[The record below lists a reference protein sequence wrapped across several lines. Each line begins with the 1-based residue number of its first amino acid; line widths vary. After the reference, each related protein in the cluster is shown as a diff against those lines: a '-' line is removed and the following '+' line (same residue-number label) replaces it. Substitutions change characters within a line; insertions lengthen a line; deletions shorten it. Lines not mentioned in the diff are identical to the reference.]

1 MSSPSPN
8 PPAPKRRGLLVI
20 LIALGLIAVP
30 LAIWL
35 GTRKS
40 SENNLIAAAD
50 ANLRGV
56 GLMGR
61 SEDKQANG
69 RTAFQNAAT
78 EFEEAARLAP
88 DWTPAKVNLA
98 IALYNS
104 TKDPADPVLERAIA
118 IFEDVLKRE
127 PDNAHAHY
135 NLGIIFLFRDRVPDS
150 AKHFEAV
157 TRIDPNDAYAWY
169 QLGVTHPDR
178 YDSPDAKRYFQK
190 ALDLDPYLNAA
201 RYALMGHNH
210 DRDPVRIAALQ
221 KEFQNLDTNDLFH
234 EFNVKYSEMG
244 RYADVI
250 GASPVAATYTCPMP
264 IFAQENTLQVTLAE
278 GTRWAKTEDMNDASR
293 TQIRKQ
299 FGGAIVRFD
308 YDSDGLPD
316 LMLLSAV
323 VRGNALGDVVLHND
337 GNGKFTDTTA
347 SLGLLGT
354 ASYGA
359 AIADFDNSGTPDVLL
374 TGPNGVR
381 LFANIDGKRF
391 EDKTVAAGFDKIT
404 GVCLGAA
411 WADLDQD
418 GDLDLLVAG
427 YGSGRLLAFAN
438 IGEAPPALPNTP
450 MLPLTCR
457 FQPID
462 EPALR
467 VDGPVTSILVSD
479 LDGDND
485 IDVIAFAEGRAPI
498 VILNDRLLRFH
509 RSDEPLAPAL
519 SGLVLDSNNDE
530 QPDLFLIVPEAK
542 VTPYLYTSTTDAS
555 RYELKGRF
563 VLVTNDSPA
572 LVQAQSIDLD
582 LDGAADV
589 IGLSVDGKPVFLRGD
604 AKGKLTK
611 VRDAF
616 GPKPEAIA
624 NLLAVSSFDDDGDGN
639 PDLLLWPRGEA
650 PQLFRN
656 MGNGN
661 RGLKITLTGRRDKG
675 SNLRTNSD
683 GIGARAIAMTGPL
696 RSMIENTTLSAGLAQ
711 SRLPLGLGVGKS
723 SLAEVVRLRWPD
735 QIPQAELNVPATQI
749 TKIVE
754 LNRKGT
760 SCPILFTWDGE
771 RYRYVTD
778 FLGAGAMGELGAD
791 GSVRP
796 PRPQESVK
804 IEADQLVLK
813 NGKYSIKIAE
823 PMDEVLYIDRVVLEV
838 VDHSKDVRVY
848 ANERFVTAGPQPS
861 QELLAFAQMIAPTH
875 AVDHRNRDVL
885 ATLKERD
892 GRTVDRFAMRSWLGY
907 AEEHFVELDFAN
919 SLSKLDAKAPLYLVM
934 AGWTDYPYPES
945 IYAATQAGVPMNPP
959 VLEKQRADG
968 TWESLGEIGFPAG
981 LPRVMT
987 VPVAGIAGMA
997 NVKLR
1002 IRTNLQIYW
1011 DQIQFGTVE
1020 PQTNVRTQTLAAS
1033 VAKLHHRGFA
1043 QEFSPNG
1050 KPPIAYDYDRTEPVA
1065 TTHWQGRLTRLGDVA
1080 ELLQAEDDRFV
1091 LCGPGDEIAIEFDA
1105 SALPPVASGNVR
1117 SFVLRTA
1124 GYCKDTSPFTKT
1136 AGRVGPLPFRGM
1148 ASYPDG
1154 ATDRKLAP
1162 RVQEEYDR
1170 TWNTRPAGGR

>member
-35 GTRKS
+35 GTRKPS
-40 SENNLIAAAD
+40 NNNLMAATE
-50 ANLRGV
+50 ANNRGV

-61 SEDKQANG
+61 SEEKQANG

-88 DWTPAKVNLA
+88 DWMPAKVNLA

-104 TKDPADPVLERAIA
+104 TVDPADPVLSQAISL
-118 IFEDVLKRE
+118 FEEVLKRD
-127 PDNAHAHY
+127 PDNPHAHY
-135 NLGIIFLFRDRVPDS
+135 NLGIIFLYRDRVLE
-150 AKHFEAV
+150 AEKHFEAV
-157 TRIDPNDAYAWY
+157 TKFDPNDAHGWY
-169 QLGVTHPDR
+169 QLGVAHPDR
-178 YDSPDAKRYFQK
+178 YDSPVAKGYFLK
-190 ALDLDPYLNAA
+190 ALELDPYLNAA
-201 RYALMGHNH
+201 RYALYGHNH
-210 DRDPVRIAALQ
+210 DRDPIRIAALM
-221 KEFQNLDTNDLFH
+221 KEFNNLDTNDLTH
-234 EFNVKYSEMG
+234 EIKTRYSDMG
-244 RYADVI
+244 RYAEVI

-264 IFAQENTLQVTLAE
+264 IFAQENSLQVTLAE
-278 GTRWAKTEDMNDASR
+278 GTRWAKTEDLNAALVG
-293 TQIRKQ
+293 IREK

-316 LMLLSAV
+316 LMLLSAI
-323 VRGNALGDVVLHND
+323 VRDNKLGDVVLHND

-347 SLGLLGT
+347 TVGLLGT

-374 TGPNGVR
+374 TGPNGIR

-404 GVCLGAA
+404 GVCLGAV

-427 YGSGRLLAFAN
+427 YGNGRLLAFAN
-438 IGEAPPALPNTP
+438 IGEAPPSLPNTP
-450 MLPLTCR
+450 VLPLSCR

-485 IDVIAFAEGRAPI
+485 IDIIAFVEGRAPI
-498 VILNDRLLRFH
+498 IILNDRMLRFH
-509 RSDEPLAPAL
+509 RADETLAPAL

-530 QPDLFLIVPEAK
+530 QPDLFLTVPKAK
-542 VTPYLYTSTTDAS
+542 PQLFVSTTDAS

-563 VLVTNDSPA
+563 VPGANDSPA
-572 LVQAQSIDLD
+572 LVQAQTIDLD

-611 VRDAF
+611 VPDAF
-616 GPKPEAIA
+616 GPKPEAIT
-624 NLLAVSSFDDDGDGN
+624 NLLAVASFDDDGDGN

-650 PQLFRN
+650 PQLYRN

-675 SNLRTNSD
+675 SNLRSNSD

-696 RSMIENTTLSAGLAQ
+696 RSMIENTTLSAGLTQ
-711 SRLPLGLGVGKS
+711 SRLPLGLGIGKS
-723 SLAEVVRLRWPD
+723 PLAEVVRLRWPD

-749 TKIVE
+749 TKIIE

-838 VDHSKDVRVY
+838 VDHPKDVRVY
-848 ANERFVTAGPQPS
+848 PNERFVTAGPQPS

-892 GRTVDRFAMRSWLGY
+892 GRTVDQFATRSWLGY

-945 IYAATQAGVPMNPP
+945 IYAATQAGVPMQPP
-959 VLEKQRADG
+959 VLENQRADG

-987 VPVAGIAGMA
+987 VPVAGIAGTA

-1020 PQTNVRTQTLAAS
+1020 PQTKVRTQTLPAS
-1033 VAKLHHRGFA
+1033 VAKLQHRGFA

-1065 TTHWQGRLTRLGDVA
+1065 TTHWQGRLTRLGDVM
-1080 ELLQAEDDRFV
+1080 ELLQNEDDRFV
-1091 LCGPGDEIAIEFDA
+1091 LCGPGDEITIEFDA
-1105 SALPPVASGNVR
+1105 STLPPVAADSVR

-1162 RVQEEYDR
+1162 PAQEEYDR